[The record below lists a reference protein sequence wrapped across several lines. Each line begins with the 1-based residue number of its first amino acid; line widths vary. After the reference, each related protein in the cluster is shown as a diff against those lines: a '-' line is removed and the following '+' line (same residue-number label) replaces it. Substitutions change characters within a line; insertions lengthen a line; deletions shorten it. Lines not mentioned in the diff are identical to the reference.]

1 MGTRVKIMDIDVD
14 LLTQETCLKELSGYL
29 ENDSLNVVHMISL
42 DYMDAYDKNELVQTI
57 LKQADLV
64 LPGEK
69 AILTA
74 HHVDVLETGGM
85 VVDYHSLQEIL
96 SRMDLEK
103 KSFYLVLR
111 DEKEAKVL
119 YQYLIRRFSKEQVLG
134 VYAADGEVTEEA
146 LVNDINT
153 KLPDVVL
160 LSMSS
165 TDQEEWLEHNKS
177 KINAKLCL
185 VAGSI
190 LPLIMRENVHV
201 PNWIKSIGLGGLYRW
216 LVRIPYSHSM
226 RRRIFNRKMDDY
238 NTKKKFRRQRVE

>member
-1 MGTRVKIMDIDVD
+1 MGTRVKIMDIDVY

-96 SRMDLEK
+96 SRMALEK

-111 DEKEAKVL
+111 DEQEAKVL
-119 YQYLIRRFSKEQVLG
+119 YQ
-134 VYAADGEVTEEA
+134 
-146 LVNDINT
+146 
-153 KLPDVVL
+153 
-160 LSMSS
+160 
-165 TDQEEWLEHNKS
+165 
-177 KINAKLCL
+177 
-185 VAGSI
+185 
-190 LPLIMRENVHV
+190 
-201 PNWIKSIGLGGLYRW
+201 
-216 LVRIPYSHSM
+216 
-226 RRRIFNRKMDDY
+226 
-238 NTKKKFRRQRVE
+238 